1 MEDRDLKLL
10 REDIRTETIRKGSLP
25 IPLQKKQW
33 LKRHRNGISGVVCIL
48 LSGLLPFLLWQQAS
62 SKNFFWLSF
71 VIVVFAIYCLVKGIF
86 TLLFH
91 AKENQLGTGVHQY
104 LLANAYNRLYFIYEK
119 MVWLW
124 FLLPL
129 TIAMLSVFIPLN
141 KNSIYWLL
149 ICGIYSAVLLCS
161 SRPLWRR
168 MRQVREEIKQLN
180 E

>member
-1 MEDRDLKLL
+1 MEDLDLKVLK
-10 REDIRTETIRKGSLP
+10 EDIRMETIREDNLY
-25 IPLQKKQW
+25 IPLQKKKW
-33 LKRHRNGISGVVCIL
+33 LQRHQNGLSGVACII
-48 LSGLLPFLLWQQAS
+48 LSVLLPFLLWMQTN

-71 VIVVFAIYCLVKGIF
+71 VIVVFSIYCLVKGIF

-91 AKENQLGTGVHQY
+91 AKEIQLGTGVHQY
-104 LLANAYNRLYFIYEK
+104 LLANAYNRLYFIHEK

-129 TIAMLSVFIPLN
+129 AIATLSIITPLN
-141 KNSIYWLL
+141 KNSLYWLL
-149 ICGIYSAVLLCS
+149 VSGIYSVVLLCS

-168 MRQVREEIKQLN
+168 MRQVREEIKKLN